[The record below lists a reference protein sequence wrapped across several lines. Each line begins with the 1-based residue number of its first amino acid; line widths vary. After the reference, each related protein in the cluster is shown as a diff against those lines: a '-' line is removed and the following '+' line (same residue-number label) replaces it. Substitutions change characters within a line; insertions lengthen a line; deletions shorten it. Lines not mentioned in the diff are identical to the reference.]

1 MTMTLD
7 EVALANLKVLNEE
20 QSDETK
26 FILMASG
33 NVLSV
38 IEDDNYDTI
47 SSVKDL
53 EYPIYFTYHHI
64 FNILLYDTS
73 ISYYVRKFLLEQIER
88 SFDNLGD
95 YIDVAQLM
103 SEADKVSDIHSLM
116 MIQDDITDKYD
127 IVRERVMYK
136 RCYPVVNL
144 FDHLVEAC
152 RYASTCLYFNPYD
165 FQLKRTA
172 IYEGGVGE
180 EVGEEGDTSDDEKFE
195 DGNFDEI
202 EFEGISY
209 LEDNRFQKIYNK
221 EHKHIGAFNDNHD
234 DIIWANDECMMDHES
249 LKVKLD

>member
-1 MTMTLD
+1 MTMTMTLD

-20 QSDETK
+20 PSDETK
-26 FILMASG
+26 YILMASG

-73 ISYYVRKFLLEQIER
+73 ISYYHRKYLLEQIDR
-88 SFDNLGD
+88 SLDNLGD
-95 YIDVAQLM
+95 YIAVAQLM
-103 SEADKVSDIHSLM
+103 SEADKVSDIRSLLH
-116 MIQDDITDKYD
+116 IRDDVSDKYD
-127 IVRERVMYK
+127 LVRERVMYT
-136 RCYPVVNL
+136 RCSSVVHL
-144 FDHLVEAC
+144 FDDLVEAC
-152 RYASTCLYFNPYD
+152 RYAATCLYFNPYD
-165 FQLKRTA
+165 FQLKRT
-172 IYEGGVGE
+172 GDGSDGS
-180 EVGEEGDTSDDEKFE
+180 DTSDDDEKFE

-209 LEDNRFQKIYNK
+209 LEDNRFQKIYTN
-221 EHKHIGAFNDNHD
+221 EHKHIGTFNDNHD
-234 DIIWANDECMMDHES
+234 DIIWVNDECMMDHES